1 MAQTTWE
8 KVADSSAD
16 SQPVAQRS
24 AGRWKFLVGGIAM
37 LAAVVYLILSGTASG
52 ALPLLSV
59 DELVKDAKYTGQLVR
74 VTGAVLGDTIRF
86 DGENLI
92 IEFTV
97 ASIPPGIEDL
107 GQALHEATL
116 DENASRMAVRVEGQ
130 PKPDLLQNEA
140 QAIMTGT
147 LGQDGIFR
155 ANEVLFKCPS
165 RYGETDKNQE
175 ISQPSTG
182 Q

>member
-8 KVADSSAD
+8 KVADSSEGTAAT
-16 SQPVAQRS
+16 PRG

-37 LAAVVYLILSGTASG
+37 LGAVVYLILSGTASG

-59 DELVKDAKYTGQLVR
+59 DELVNNPKYTGQLVR
-74 VTGAVLGDTIRF
+74 VTGAVLGDTINF

-97 ASIPPGIEDL
+97 ASIPPDVEDL
-107 GQALHEATL
+107 AQALYEATL
-116 DENASRMAVRVEGQ
+116 DPDAAHMPVRVEGQ

-147 LGQDGIFR
+147 LGENGVFI

-165 RYGETDKNQE
+165 RYGESGANQAISDPGTDQ
-175 ISQPSTG
+175 
-182 Q
+182 

>member
-8 KVADSSAD
+8 KVADTSAE

-59 DELVKDAKYTGQLVR
+59 EELVKDPKYTGQLVR
-74 VTGAVLGDTIRF
+74 VTGSVLGDTIRF

-97 ASIPPGIEDL
+97 ATIPPGIEDL
-107 GQALHEATL
+107 GLALHEATL
-116 DENASRMAVRVEGQ
+116 NPNAARMPVRVEGQ
-130 PKPDLLQNEA
+130 PKPDLLQHEA

-147 LGQDGIFR
+147 LGADGVFI

-165 RYGETDKNQE
+165 RYGEADKNQA
-175 ISQPSTG
+175 ISQPGTG